1 MPTATATATNG
12 YIIIQDADT
21 LAEIADK
28 RQTSGRCPTCAAAA
42 FDPCTTAAG
51 AARRRIHKARAMEHA
66 EWLSYMC
73 ELGEAER
80 AGAGAAAIAAVKERY
95 GMPWPVP
102 HGPDRPRV

>member
-1 MPTATATATNG
+1 MHPIHD

-21 LAEIADK
+21 LSEIAAM

-51 AARRRIHKARAMEHA
+51 ANRDRIHKRRAYEHA
-66 EWLSYMC
+66 ELLSYYC
-73 ELGEAER
+73 ELHEAER

-102 HGPDRPRV
+102 HGPDRPRD

>member
-1 MPTATATATNG
+1 MPAIND

-28 RQTSGRCPTCAAAA
+28 RQTGERCPTCGAAA

-51 AARRRIHKARAMEHA
+51 ANRRRIHTRRAYQHA
-66 EWLSYMC
+66 ELLSYYC
-73 ELGEAER
+73 ELHEAER

-102 HGPDRPRV
+102 HGPDRPRD